1 MLFEKSID
9 HTRSQY
15 TGKRKVAIKDLFPSE
30 NLIFESE
37 LHHRYKL
44 QEADSDF
51 WVSLSHISKNILIY
65 FLSSINSVSFIFWS
79 I

>member
-1 MLFEKSID
+1 MLFEQSID

-15 TGKRKVAIKDLFPSE
+15 TGKRNVAKKDLFPSE

-51 WVSLSHISKNILIY
+51 WGSLSHISKNNLNLLFVEY
-65 FLSSINSVSFIFWS
+65 
-79 I
+79 

>member
-15 TGKRKVAIKDLFPSE
+15 TGKRKVAKKDLFPSE

-37 LHHRYKL
+37 LHHR
-44 QEADSDF
+44 
-51 WVSLSHISKNILIY
+51 
-65 FLSSINSVSFIFWS
+65 
-79 I
+79 